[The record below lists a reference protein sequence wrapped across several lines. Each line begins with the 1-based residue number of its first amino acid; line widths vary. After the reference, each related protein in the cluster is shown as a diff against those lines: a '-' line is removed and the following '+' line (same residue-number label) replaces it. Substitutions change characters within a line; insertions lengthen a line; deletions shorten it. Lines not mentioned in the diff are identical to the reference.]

1 MDITTTGPAV
11 AYAKKSTN
19 DRVVLR
25 IPAPIRFGFQ
35 AASWIS
41 PGLGAEVA
49 RRIFFRPMRLPY
61 RDEQRAILAQAQHFH
76 LKTRERPVQVYC
88 WGEGPPVLLLHGWSG
103 HAGQMTEFVTPVTR
117 AGYRVVALDA
127 PAHGQSPGQFSSV
140 VHFVYAVMA
149 ASRVVGPLHG
159 VIAHSFGTL
168 AMVHV
173 LLRGIAVKR
182 AVFIAPQAH
191 LHGYWSVFRDALGMR
206 DDVWEAMRI
215 RTERRLKI
223 RYDDLH
229 PANHAPRMKT
239 PLLILHGTSD
249 RMTPIAEGETLAGLW
264 PQAQFQPMDGGHL
277 GILRDCRAVLASVE
291 FLNV

>member
-103 HAGQMTEFVTPVTR
+103 HAGQMTEFVTPLTR